1 MNKEIIIRSINSAV
15 DFALLHDGK
24 LIELHKEKDNSK
36 FNVGDIFIA
45 KIKKTITGLNA
56 AFLNVGYE
64 KDAFLHYHDL
74 GPRVKSLIKFTN
86 LVQEG
91 KLKNFSLAKFN
102 LEKEI
107 DKKGTI
113 ESVIKPNQTLLV
125 QIIKEPISSKGP
137 RISSELSFAGRFL
150 VLIPFSNRVSVSQ
163 KIRSKEE
170 KKRLKTLIDEIKP
183 KGFGVIVRT
192 VAQGK
197 KTAELKTDLQN
208 LKSQWVSL
216 CKKII
221 GAKTPSLMLNEL
233 NRTSSILRDLFDDSF
248 TGVYSNN
255 KDLCYE
261 VKDYIKQI
269 APNKKSVVKYY
280 KSDTPIFEHFKI
292 ERQIK
297 TAFGRTVSMSKGAY
311 LIIEHTEALHV
322 IDVNSGNRSNKS
334 SNQEETALEVNLIAA
349 TEIARQLRLRDMG
362 GIIVI
367 DFIDMTV
374 GENRKKLF
382 NHFQTEME
390 SDKAKHKVLPP
401 SKIGLIQMTRQRVR
415 PEMNI
420 STNEDNPNGIGKIEA
435 PIVVIDKIENSLEK
449 ILKNSSNFCVSI
461 PDQAI
466 ATMVALLHEKKL
478 SNQKIIAGECG
489 VPSAISL
496 IGLCQ
501 NQDYQ
506 NQLELTS
513 NSNVLLIGCEGLT
526 DQKMYD
532 KLLNEGLTQIQ

>member
-1 MNKEIIIRSINSAV
+1 MNKEIIIRSISSAV

-125 QIIKEPISSKGP
+125 QIIKEPISTKGP

-163 KIRSKEE
+163 KIRSNEE

-208 LKSQWVSL
+208 LKKAMDKSL
-216 CKKII
+216 
-221 GAKTPSLMLNEL
+221 
-233 NRTSSILRDLFDDSF
+233 
-248 TGVYSNN
+248 
-255 KDLCYE
+255 
-261 VKDYIKQI
+261 
-269 APNKKSVVKYY
+269 
-280 KSDTPIFEHFKI
+280 
-292 ERQIK
+292 
-297 TAFGRTVSMSKGAY
+297 
-311 LIIEHTEALHV
+311 
-322 IDVNSGNRSNKS
+322 
-334 SNQEETALEVNLIAA
+334 
-349 TEIARQLRLRDMG
+349 
-362 GIIVI
+362 
-367 DFIDMTV
+367 
-374 GENRKKLF
+374 
-382 NHFQTEME
+382 
-390 SDKAKHKVLPP
+390 
-401 SKIGLIQMTRQRVR
+401 
-415 PEMNI
+415 
-420 STNEDNPNGIGKIEA
+420 
-435 PIVVIDKIENSLEK
+435 
-449 ILKNSSNFCVSI
+449 
-461 PDQAI
+461 
-466 ATMVALLHEKKL
+466 
-478 SNQKIIAGECG
+478 
-489 VPSAISL
+489 
-496 IGLCQ
+496 
-501 NQDYQ
+501 
-506 NQLELTS
+506 
-513 NSNVLLIGCEGLT
+513 
-526 DQKMYD
+526 
-532 KLLNEGLTQIQ
+532 

>member
-125 QIIKEPISSKGP
+125 QIIKEPISTKGP

-208 LKSQWVSL
+208 LKKQWISL

-269 APNKKSVVKYY
+269 APKKKSVVK
-280 KSDTPIFEHFKI
+280 
-292 ERQIK
+292 
-297 TAFGRTVSMSKGAY
+297 
-311 LIIEHTEALHV
+311 
-322 IDVNSGNRSNKS
+322 
-334 SNQEETALEVNLIAA
+334 
-349 TEIARQLRLRDMG
+349 
-362 GIIVI
+362 
-367 DFIDMTV
+367 
-374 GENRKKLF
+374 
-382 NHFQTEME
+382 
-390 SDKAKHKVLPP
+390 
-401 SKIGLIQMTRQRVR
+401 
-415 PEMNI
+415 
-420 STNEDNPNGIGKIEA
+420 
-435 PIVVIDKIENSLEK
+435 
-449 ILKNSSNFCVSI
+449 
-461 PDQAI
+461 
-466 ATMVALLHEKKL
+466 
-478 SNQKIIAGECG
+478 
-489 VPSAISL
+489 
-496 IGLCQ
+496 
-501 NQDYQ
+501 
-506 NQLELTS
+506 
-513 NSNVLLIGCEGLT
+513 
-526 DQKMYD
+526 
-532 KLLNEGLTQIQ
+532 